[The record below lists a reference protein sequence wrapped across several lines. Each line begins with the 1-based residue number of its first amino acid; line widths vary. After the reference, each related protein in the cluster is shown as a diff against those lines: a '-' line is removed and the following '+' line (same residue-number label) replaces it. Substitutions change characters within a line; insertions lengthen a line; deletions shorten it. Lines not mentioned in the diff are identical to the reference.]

1 MSAGYDFFDPAVRE
15 DPFPLFNH
23 LRQQDPVY
31 HTDFG
36 YWYVSRYADANA
48 LVRDARLGSGRG
60 VPDSFGITSGP
71 LYDIMTSWLMAL
83 DGPNHTRVRRLIS
96 RAFTPRSVE
105 GLRPTIESL
114 ANRLV
119 DRLAADGGGDI

>member
-15 DPFPLFNH
+15 DPFPLFH
-23 LRQQDPVY
+23 RLRQQDPVY
-31 HTDFG
+31 QTDFG

-71 LYDIMTSWLMAL
+71 LYDIMTSWLMAS
-83 DGPNHTRVRRLIS
+83 T
-96 RAFTPRSVE
+96 A
-105 GLRPTIESL
+105 PTIPEC
-114 ANRLV
+114 
-119 DRLAADGGGDI
+119 AD